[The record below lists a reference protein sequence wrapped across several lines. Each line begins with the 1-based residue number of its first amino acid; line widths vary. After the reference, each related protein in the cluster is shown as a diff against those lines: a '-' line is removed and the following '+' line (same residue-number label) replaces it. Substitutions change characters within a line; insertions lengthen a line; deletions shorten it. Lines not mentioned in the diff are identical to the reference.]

1 MSEHMSDRFWFDAII
16 SHVVLVAGGVDLC
29 VCVYMETV
37 TKFNCFW
44 VYKRGRTTFSSML
57 AIMFVAC
64 SIALRNF
71 GFHFAKNKETH
82 TKLIWSFDWN
92 CKTWTFFSRSP
103 SLALSQWKMIQQ
115 NFRIEY
121 YVRQKVN
128 VSALFQSMLNSIKQT
143 QLAQSLRYSIRS
155 PQNITFFR

>member
-1 MSEHMSDRFWFDAII
+1 MQSLVMWCWLP
-16 SHVVLVAGGVDLC
+16 VVSNC

-37 TKFNCFW
+37 TKFNCSW
-44 VYKRGRTTFSSML
+44 VYKRGRSTFSSML
-57 AIMFVAC
+57 AILFVAC
-64 SIALRNF
+64 AIALRNL
-71 GFHFAKNKETH
+71 GFHFAKNKENH
-82 TKLIWSFDWN
+82 TKPWSFDWN

-103 SLALSQWKMIQQ
+103 SPSLSPWKMIQQ

-143 QLAQSLRYSIRS
+143 QFAQSLRYSIRS
-155 PQNITFFR
+155 PQNIIFFR